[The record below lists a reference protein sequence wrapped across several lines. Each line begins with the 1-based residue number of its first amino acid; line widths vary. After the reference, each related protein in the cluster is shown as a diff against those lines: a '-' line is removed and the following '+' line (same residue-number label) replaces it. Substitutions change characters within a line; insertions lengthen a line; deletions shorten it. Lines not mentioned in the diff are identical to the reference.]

1 MEKKHNLNQN
11 KPETE
16 SKAQTQSAYDSHSEE
31 KPQQKEVVDANSNPD
46 RVSHNNT
53 DNYLEKLPVEKK
65 KAKDTNDAANETDE
79 EDNNDK
85 DEFENNFLSLLQNS
99 NPDSPYFS

>member
-1 MEKKHNLNQN
+1 MEKMIDLSKN
-11 KPETE
+11 KNGSE

-31 KPQQKEVVDANSNPD
+31 KPHQKGIINTNSSPD

-53 DNYLEKLPVEKK
+53 DDYLDKLPLEKE
-65 KAKDTNDAANETDE
+65 KAKDASDDDAEKEDE
-79 EDNNDK
+79 ENDEK
-85 DEFENNFLSLLQNS
+85 DEFEKNFLSLKLNS